1 MCAHGDLENSTHTWA
16 PMFARARSRARSS
29 ARMRLL
35 LSFILSS
42 LSNGLLPHR
51 QRPLGSVVFLR
62 HGATDWT
69 ERRTF
74 TGWADPDI
82 SRTGAQQAAT
92 AALALKESG
101 FIFDVVYTS
110 VLKRAVHST
119 WLVLKELQQIHI
131 EVHKDWRLN
140 ERSYGGIT
148 GQTVEQAI
156 ERHGADTVASWRRS
170 FDARPPGYE
179 QGHQYNPFADERY
192 LRWQVA
198 AG

>member
-1 MCAHGDLENSTHTWA
+1 
-16 PMFARARSRARSS
+16 MFARARSRAPRSS

-156 ERHGADTVASWRRS
+156 ERHGADAVASWRRS

-179 QGHQYNPFADERY
+179 QGQPYNPFADERY
-192 LRWQVA
+192 LRWQAA